1 MTSASKFGLFSYRDT
16 NNIGDEIQ
24 SVAARQFLPTV
35 DSFIEREE
43 MDQFCPEDLIPRKL
57 IANGWYMH
65 APEHW
70 PPSAYLDPLFISMH
84 ISQEPGL
91 YSGLCASKILLAP
104 QTVDY
109 LKTRGPIGAR
119 DEHTVRILRAAGVEA
134 YFSGCLTLTLERRP
148 VERDYDL
155 VVVVDLPLDVISF
168 IREKTKK
175 NIIAVKHCDLNIK
188 EQDDRFQL
196 AEVLLGIYSKAHC
209 VVTSR
214 LHCALPSLAMGTPV
228 LLLDFAQDQYRFDG
242 LRDLLHHADAQDFL
256 KGLCRYDVNHPP
268 ANKGMHEE
276 LRNKLRERVSAFVGA
291 PVQINPTQ
299 DLARQLRTS
308 EFIKWELSKAL
319 KRRLHEAK
327 IFRGEVPASAS
338 VKGREYVTSE

>member
-1 MTSASKFGLFSYRDT
+1 
-16 NNIGDEIQ
+16 
-24 SVAARQFLPTV
+24 
-35 DSFIEREE
+35 

-70 PPSAYLDPLFISMH
+70 PPSAYLNPLFISMH

-119 DEHTVRILRAAGVEA
+119 DEHTVRILRAAGRGGIFFRMPHVDVRA
-134 YFSGCLTLTLERRP
+134 QP
-148 VERDYDL
+148 VERDHDL

-168 IREKTKK
+168 IRENTKK

-256 KGLCRYDVNHPP
+256 TGLYHYDVNHPP
-268 ANKGMHEE
+268 ANKGIHEE
-276 LRNKLRERVSAFVGA
+276 LRNKLRERVKAFVGA
-291 PVQINPTQ
+291 PAQINPAQ
-299 DLARQLRTS
+299 DLACQLRAS

>member
-1 MTSASKFGLFSYRDT
+1 MTNASKYGLFSYRDT

-24 SVAARQFLPTV
+24 SLAARRFLPTV

-70 PPSAYLDPLFISMH
+70 PPSTYLDPLFISMH
-84 ISQEPGL
+84 ISREPGL

-119 DEHTVRILRAAGVEA
+119 DEHTARILRAAGVEA
-134 YFSGCLTLTLERRP
+134 YFSGCLTLTLDRRAA
-148 VERDYDL
+148 ERDPDL
-155 VVVVDLPLDVISF
+155 VVVVDLPPDVISF
-168 IREKTKK
+168 IRARTKK
-175 NIIAVKHCDLNIK
+175 NIIAIQHCDLNIK
-188 EQDDRFQL
+188 EQDERFQF
-196 AEVLLGIYSKAHC
+196 AEMLLGIYSRAHC

-242 LRDLLHHADAQDFL
+242 LRDLLHHADAQDFVT
-256 KGLCRYDVNHPP
+256 GLCRYDVNHPP
-268 ANKGMHEE
+268 ANKGIHEE
-276 LRNKLRERVSAFVGA
+276 LRDKLRERVSAFVGA
-291 PVQINPTQ
+291 PAKINPAQ
-299 DLARQLRTS
+299 DLASQLRAS

-319 KRRLHEAK
+319 KGRLHGAK
-327 IFRGEVPASAS
+327 GFRGEAPALAS
-338 VKGREYVTSE
+338 VERREYVTSE

>member
-1 MTSASKFGLFSYRDT
+1 MTSASKYGLFSYRDT

>member
-1 MTSASKFGLFSYRDT
+1 MTNANKYGLFSYRDT

-24 SVAARQFLPTV
+24 SLAARQFLPTI
-35 DSFIEREE
+35 DNFIEREE

-84 ISQEPGL
+84 ISREPGL

-104 QTVDY
+104 QTIDY

-119 DEHTVRILRAAGVEA
+119 DEHTVRILRTAGVEA
-134 YFSGCLTLTLERRP
+134 YFSGCLTLTLERRSA
-148 VERDYDL
+148 ERDPDL
-155 VVVVDLPLDVISF
+155 VVVVDLPPDVIAF
-168 IREKTKK
+168 IRGKTKK
-175 NIIAVKHCDLNIK
+175 NIIAIQHCDLDIK
-188 EQDDRFQL
+188 EQDDRFQF
-196 AEVLLGIYSKAHC
+196 AEVLLGIYSRAHC

-242 LRDLLHHADAQDFL
+242 LRDLLHHAGAPDFVT
-256 KGLCRYDVNHPP
+256 GLYRYDVDHPP
-268 ANKGMHEE
+268 ENKGMHEE
-276 LRNKLRERVSAFVGA
+276 LRTKLRERVRAFIGA
-291 PVQINPTQ
+291 PAQINATQ
-299 DLARQLRTS
+299 DLASQLRAS

-319 KRRLHEAK
+319 KSRLHKAEA
-327 IFRGEVPASAS
+327 FRDEAPTVAS
-338 VKGREYVTSE
+338 VERREYVTSE